1 MAIVN
6 PFADS
11 LLSLSQEQKSIT
23 NHDAQRIRSEY
34 EKAEKIKKFWE
45 ELYTLL
51 QNGWT
56 LHILAIMEKES
67 GLLEELKNINHPSIT
82 ALEEINKV
90 AKENAGKIKFYLFP
104 NELDKAF
111 NQANLPLDRNS
122 AHPNYRFEGGFFEL
136 HINEQKRTAR
146 LSNYEN
152 TKLFEIAAD
161 IEPIVEACQREHKR
175 IFARQFD
182 NKKFLKKLRKL
193 YLTILKEDK
202 LQDGSSIA
210 IRRITTRLSKNEK
223 GFRTDEF
230 LIELSHLV
238 SQKQVEIDGR
248 KLDCQQTKDTD
259 RGMYLHIEPKR
270 YIGSILFR
278 GN

>member
-1 MAIVN
+1 MAVVN

-23 NHDAQRIRSEY
+23 NHDAQRIKLEH

-45 ELYTLL
+45 ELDICLHR
-51 QNGWT
+51 GWT
-56 LHILAIMEKES
+56 LHILGIIEKEAV
-67 GLLEELKNINHPSIT
+67 LVEELKKIQHLSIIT
-82 ALEEINKV
+82 LHEINK
-90 AKENAGKIKFYLFP
+90 AARENAEKIKFYHFP
-104 NELDKAF
+104 NLLDQAF

-122 AHPNYRFEGGFFEL
+122 AHPNYKFEGGFFEL

-161 IEPIVEACQREHKR
+161 IEAIVEACQREHKR
-175 IFARQFD
+175 IFTRQFD
-182 NKKFLKKLRKL
+182 SKKFLKKLRKL
-193 YLTILKEDK
+193 YLTIIKENK

-210 IRRITTRLSKNEK
+210 IRQVTTRLGKNEK

-230 LIELSHLV
+230 LIEISRLV

-248 KLDCQQTKDTD
+248 KLDCQQTKDIKA
-259 RGMYLHIEPKR
+259 GMYLHIEPKR

>member
-23 NHDAQRIRSEY
+23 YHDAQRIRSEY

-45 ELYTLL
+45 ELDTLL

-122 AHPNYRFEGGFFEL
+122 AHPNYKFEGGFFEL

-161 IEPIVEACQREHKR
+161 IEAIVEACQREHKR
-175 IFARQFD
+175 VFERQFD
-182 NKKFLKKLRKL
+182 SKKFLKKLRKL

-202 LQDGSSIA
+202 LQDGSSVA
-210 IRRITTRLSKNEK
+210 IRRITTRLGKNEK

-248 KLDCQQTKDTD
+248 KLDCQQTKYTD

>member
-11 LLSLSQEQKSIT
+11 LLSLSQEQKSIVV
-23 NHDAQRIRSEY
+23 HDAQRIRSEY

-45 ELYTLL
+45 EMDGLL
-51 QNGWT
+51 HRGWT
-56 LHILAIMEKES
+56 LHILAIIQKES
-67 GLLEELKNINHPSIT
+67 ALLEELKNINHPSIT

-90 AKENAGKIKFYLFP
+90 AKENAEKIKFYLFP

-111 NQANLPLDRNS
+111 NQASLRLDRNS
-122 AHPNYRFEGGFFEL
+122 AHPNYKFEGGFFEL

-152 TKLFEIAAD
+152 QKLFEIAAD
-161 IEPIVEACQREHKR
+161 IEAIVEACQREHKR
-175 IFARQFD
+175 VFDRQFD
-182 NKKFLKKLRKL
+182 NKKFLKKLRKI
-193 YLTILKEDK
+193 YQAILKEDK
-202 LQDGSSIA
+202 LRDGSSVA
-210 IRRITTRLSKNEK
+210 IRRITTRLGKNEK

-238 SQKQVEIDGR
+238 SQEQLEIDGR
-248 KLDCQQTKDTD
+248 KLDCQQIKDID
-259 RGMYLHIEPKR
+259 RGMFLHIEPKR
-270 YIGSILFR
+270 YIGSILFK

>member
-23 NHDAQRIRSEY
+23 YHDAQRIRSEY

-45 ELYTLL
+45 ELDTLL

-122 AHPNYRFEGGFFEL
+122 AHPNYKFEGGFFEL

-161 IEPIVEACQREHKR
+161 IEAIVEACQREHKR
-175 IFARQFD
+175 VFERQFD
-182 NKKFLKKLRKL
+182 SKKFLKKLRKL

-202 LQDGSSIA
+202 LQDGSSVA
-210 IRRITTRLSKNEK
+210 IRRITTRLGKNEK

>member
-11 LLSLSQEQKSIT
+11 LLSLSQEQKSIVT
-23 NHDAQRIRSEY
+23 HNAQKIRSEY
-34 EKAEKIKKFWE
+34 EKVEKIRKFWE
-45 ELYTLL
+45 EIDTLL
-51 QNGWT
+51 HRGWT
-56 LHILAIMEKES
+56 LHILAIIEKES
-67 GLLEELKNINHPSIT
+67 ALLEELKNINHSSIT

-90 AKENAGKIKFYLFP
+90 AKENAEKIKFYLFP

-111 NQANLPLDRNS
+111 NQARLPLDRNS
-122 AHPNYRFEGGFFEL
+122 AHPNYKFEGGFFEL

-152 TKLFEIAAD
+152 PKLFEIAAD
-161 IEPIVEACQREHKR
+161 IEAIVEACQKEHKR
-175 IFARQFD
+175 VFDRQFD
-182 NKKFLKKLRKL
+182 SKKFLKKLRKL
-193 YLTILKEDK
+193 YMTILKEDK
-202 LQDGSSIA
+202 LQDGSSVA
-210 IRRITTRLSKNEK
+210 IRRITTRLGKNEK

-230 LIELSHLV
+230 LVELSHLV